1 MLESINSRI
10 VCGLEKCMRR
20 FLKILSAFLA
30 GCLML
35 SACGDAAAPA
45 NGDGDENDGKEE
57 EVIEEV
63 KENVEDAKEFM
74 AGFEAEIKCPV
85 GYTIMKTETDYGEI
99 VKTKYDSK
107 TCGRERNVNI
117 VLPAGY
123 SEDKKYPVLYVL
135 HGIFGDENSML
146 GDGNSG
152 ARVII
157 GNLVAEGLA
166 KEMIIVFPNMY
177 ASTDPNQAPAFD
189 AESVKPYDNFV
200 NDLVDDLMPF
210 MEANYSVATG
220 KKNTAVLGF
229 SMGGRESLAIG
240 IAHPD
245 KFGYIG
251 AIAPAPGLVPGQD
264 WAMKH
269 EGTYT
274 EDQICFPDNIMPWML
289 MICAGDK
296 DGTVGQFPKSYHELM
311 DKNGVA
317 HVWYEIPGSDHG
329 DPAISSGIYNFA
341 KYAFTVE

>member
-1 MLESINSRI
+1 MSKLS
-10 VCGLEKCMRR
+10 G
-20 FLKILSAFLA
+20 ILAALLA
-30 GCLML
+30 GGML
-35 SACGDAAAPA
+35 LTACGDSAAPA
-45 NGDGDENDGKEE
+45 NGGNSNEDDTKVE
-57 EVIEEV
+57 EVV
-63 KENVEDAKEFM
+63 DTVQAAKDYM
-74 AGFEAEIKCPV
+74 ANFEAEITCPV
-85 GYTIMKTETDYGEI
+85 SYTIMKVDTDYGEI

-123 SEDKKYPVLYVL
+123 SKDKKYPVLYVL

-157 GNLVAEGLA
+157 GNLVKEGLA

-177 ASTDPNQAPAFD
+177 ASTDPNQQPGFD

-210 MEANYSVATG
+210 MEKNYSVATG

-274 EDQICFPDNIMPWML
+274 EDQICFPDDVMPWLL

-311 DKNGVA
+311 DKNSVP
-317 HVWYEIPGSDHG
+317 HIWYEIPGSDHG

-341 KYAFTVE
+341 NYAFKAAE